1 MATAK
6 TKSVWFCKECGNESP
21 KWMGRC
27 PACGEWNTMVEET
40 VATGK
45 KMTAVT
51 VPGASHKPLKLS
63 EIDSAREQRI
73 SLNNAEV
80 DRILG
85 GGLVEGSLVLI
96 GGEPGIG
103 KSTLSLQIPL
113 NCPALKTLYVTG
125 EESARQVKLRASRIG
140 GDDSGCMIYS
150 ETLMEN
156 ILEQAR
162 AMMPDLMVVDSVQT
176 MFSQNVE
183 SSPGSVTQIKET
195 ASMLLRFAKETG
207 VPVILIGHITKE
219 GSIAGPKILEHIVD
233 VVLQFEGDNR
243 GTYRLLRSIKNRF
256 GSTSELAVFE
266 MTGKGLREVS
276 NPSEMLIPMHEEGLS
291 GVAVSAMLDGT
302 RPFLIEVQSLV
313 SSAAYG
319 TPQRSA
325 TGFDVR
331 RLNMLLAVLEKRA
344 GFKLGV
350 KDVFLNMAGGLKV
363 SDPACDL
370 AVISAVLSSNFDFA
384 IPSDICFAGE
394 IGLSGEVRPVAQT
407 DRRII
412 EAARLG
418 FKKIYVSSYSSLEG
432 VGNAAIEVVKVLFFL
447 FFAFCEYGGA
457 TSTPLDTSLLFL
469 FAFSCL
475 SCHSRTSHDVTH
487 KHLSDCYHLAF
498 CRSFLVLEQ
507 CDVLVY
513 LLCSTCLVSLPFL
526 LRSMRRYNSVFVALA
541 FFYFSTARC
550 F

>member
-1 MATAK
+1 MASQKVK
-6 TKSVWFCKECGNESP
+6 TVWFCRSCGNESP
-21 KWMGRC
+21 KWMGKC

-40 VATGK
+40 VATGRK
-45 KMTAVT
+45 SSSVSMS
-51 VPGASHKPLKLS
+51 VPGSGRKPMPLR
-63 EIDSAREQRI
+63 EIDSSVESRI
-73 SLNNAEV
+73 SLNNAEL

-113 NCPALKTLYVTG
+113 NCPQLKTLYVTG
-125 EESARQVKLRASRIG
+125 EESAKQVKLRAARIG
-140 GDDSGCMIYS
+140 GDDSGCIIYS

-156 ILEQAR
+156 IVEQAR
-162 AMMPDLMVVDSVQT
+162 AMMPDLVVVDSVQT

-266 MTGKGLREVS
+266 MTGKGLRQVS

-302 RPFLIEVQSLV
+302 RPFLIEVQALV

-325 TGFDVR
+325 TGFDAR

-344 GFKLGV
+344 GFKLSI

-370 AVISAVLSSNFDFA
+370 AVVAAVLSSNFDFA

-394 IGLSGEVRPVAQT
+394 VGLSGEVRPVAQT

-412 EAARLG
+412 EASRLG
-418 FKKIYVSSYSSLEG
+418 FKKIFVSSFSSLEG
-432 VGNAAIEVVKVLFFL
+432 LDGELSKLSAQKGVDIQVVKVADVPALCRTLFK
-447 FFAFCEYGGA
+447 G
-457 TSTPLDTSLLFL
+457 
-469 FAFSCL
+469 
-475 SCHSRTSHDVTH
+475 
-487 KHLSDCYHLAF
+487 
-498 CRSFLVLEQ
+498 
-507 CDVLVY
+507 
-513 LLCSTCLVSLPFL
+513 
-526 LRSMRRYNSVFVALA
+526 
-541 FFYFSTARC
+541 
-550 F
+550 

>member
-1 MATAK
+1 MANK
-6 TKSVWFCKECGNESP
+6 VKSVWFCTSCGNESS
-21 KWMGRC
+21 KWMGKC

-45 KMTAVT
+45 RQNQSAN
-51 VPGASHKPLKLS
+51 VPGKSQKPMPLS
-63 EIDSAREQRI
+63 EIDSSKESRI
-73 SLNNAEV
+73 SLNNNEF

-85 GGLVEGSLVLI
+85 GGIVEGSLVLI

-113 NCPALKTLYVTG
+113 MCPELKTLYVTG
-125 EESARQVKLRASRIG
+125 EESARQVKLRAARIG
-140 GDDSGCMIYS
+140 GTESNCLIYS

-156 ILEQAR
+156 ILAEAR
-162 AMMPDLMVVDSVQT
+162 GIMPDLMIVDSVQT

-183 SSPGSVTQIKET
+183 SSPGSISQIKET
-195 ASMLLRFAKETG
+195 AAQLLRFAKETG

-276 NPSEMLIPMHEEGLS
+276 NPSEMLIPMHDENLS

-363 SDPACDL
+363 NDPACDL
-370 AVISAVLSSNFDFA
+370 AIICAVLSSNFDFA
-384 IPSDICFAGE
+384 IPSDVCFAGE
-394 IGLSGEVRPVAQT
+394 VGLSGEIRPVSQT
-407 DRRII
+407 DRRVT
-412 EAARLG
+412 EARRLG
-418 FKKIYVSSYSSLEG
+418 FKRIFISSFGNTDNIPEG
-432 VGNAAIEVVKVLFFL
+432 IEVIRVADVPALCRILFK
-447 FFAFCEYGGA
+447 G
-457 TSTPLDTSLLFL
+457 
-469 FAFSCL
+469 
-475 SCHSRTSHDVTH
+475 
-487 KHLSDCYHLAF
+487 
-498 CRSFLVLEQ
+498 
-507 CDVLVY
+507 
-513 LLCSTCLVSLPFL
+513 
-526 LRSMRRYNSVFVALA
+526 N
-541 FFYFSTARC
+541 
-550 F
+550 

>member
-1 MATAK
+1 
-6 TKSVWFCKECGNESP
+6 
-21 KWMGRC
+21 
-27 PACGEWNTMVEET
+27 MVEET

-45 KMTAVT
+45 KAGVQSVS
-51 VPGASHKPLKLS
+51 VPGASHKPMPLAD
-63 EIDSAREQRI
+63 IDSTHENRI

-113 NCPALKTLYVTG
+113 NCPSLKTLYVTG
-125 EESARQVKLRASRIG
+125 EESARQVKLRAARIG
-140 GDDSGCMIYS
+140 GDDSGCLIYS

-156 ILEQAR
+156 IIAEAR
-162 AMMPDLMVVDSVQT
+162 SMMPDLMVVDSVQT

-183 SSPGSVTQIKET
+183 SSPGSVTQIKES
-195 ASMLLRFAKETG
+195 AAMLLRFAKETG
-207 VPVILIGHITKE
+207 IPVILIGHITKE

-243 GTYRLLRSIKNRF
+243 GSYRLLRSIKNRF

-302 RPFLIEVQSLV
+302 RPFLIEVQALV
-313 SSAAYG
+313 STAAYG

-370 AVISAVLSSNFDFA
+370 AVVCAVLSSNFDFA
-384 IPSDICFAGE
+384 IPADVCFAGE
-394 IGLSGEVRPVAQT
+394 VGLSGEVRPVAQT
-407 DRRII
+407 ERRII

-418 FKKIYVSSYSSLEG
+418 FRKIYVSSFSGLENLPDG
-432 VGNAAIEVVKVLFFL
+432 IEVIKVADIPAL
-447 FFAFCEYGGA
+447 
-457 TSTPLDTSLLFL
+457 
-469 FAFSCL
+469 
-475 SCHSRTSHDVTH
+475 
-487 KHLSDCYHLAF
+487 
-498 CRSFLVLEQ
+498 CRSLFT
-507 CDVLVY
+507 
-513 LLCSTCLVSLPFL
+513 S
-526 LRSMRRYNSVFVALA
+526 
-541 FFYFSTARC
+541 
-550 F
+550 

>member
-1 MATAK
+1 MAAIK
-6 TKSVWFCKECGNESP
+6 TKTVWFCKECGNESP
-21 KWMGRC
+21 KWMGKC

-45 KMTAVT
+45 KNSVASVS
-51 VPGASHKPLKLS
+51 VPGSGHKPMPLAH
-63 EIDSAREQRI
+63 IDSSVENRI
-73 SLNNAEV
+73 SLNNGEV

-113 NCPALKTLYVTG
+113 HCANLKTLYVTG
-125 EESARQVKLRASRIG
+125 EESAKQVKLRAARIG
-140 GDDSGCMIYS
+140 GDDSNCMIYS

-156 ILEQAR
+156 IIAEAR
-162 AMMPDLMVVDSVQT
+162 AMQPDLMIVDSVQT
-176 MFSQNVE
+176 MYSQAVE

-195 ASMLLRFAKETG
+195 AAMLLRFAKETG

-331 RLNMLLAVLEKRA
+331 RLNMLLAVLEKRV
-344 GFKLGV
+344 GFKLGQ
-350 KDVFLNMAGGLKV
+350 KDVFLNIAGGLKV

-370 AVISAVLSSNFDFA
+370 AIVAAILSSNFDTEISSKYAFA
-384 IPSDICFAGE
+384 AE
-394 IGLSGEVRPVAQT
+394 IGLSGEIRPVSQIEK
-407 DRRII
+407 RIL
-412 EAARLG
+412 EASKLG
-418 FKKIYVSSYSSLEG
+418 FEKIFVSAFNKIAPIKNSNLK
-432 VGNAAIEVVKVLFFL
+432 VVQISNI
-447 FFAFCEYGGA
+447 GQ
-457 TSTPLDTSLLFL
+457 
-469 FAFSCL
+469 
-475 SCHSRTSHDVTH
+475 
-487 KHLSDCYHLAF
+487 
-498 CRSFLVLEQ
+498 LVKEI
-507 CDVLVY
+507 
-513 LLCSTCLVSLPFL
+513 F
-526 LRSMRRYNSVFVALA
+526 
-541 FFYFSTARC
+541 
-550 F
+550 

>member
-1 MATAK
+1 MATVK
-6 TKSVWFCKECGNESP
+6 TKTVWFCKSCGNESA

-45 KMTAVT
+45 KAGVQSVS
-51 VPGASHKPLKLS
+51 VPGASHKPMPLA
-63 EIDSAREQRI
+63 EIDSTYENRI

-113 NCPALKTLYVTG
+113 NCPSLKTLYVTG
-125 EESARQVKLRASRIG
+125 EESARQVKLRAARIG
-140 GDDSGCMIYS
+140 GDDSGCLIYS

-156 ILEQAR
+156 IIAEAR
-162 AMMPDLMVVDSVQT
+162 SIMPDLMVVDSVQT

-195 ASMLLRFAKETG
+195 AAMLLRFAKETG
-207 VPVILIGHITKE
+207 IPVILIGHITKE
-219 GSIAGPKILEHIVD
+219 GSIAGPKVLEHIVD

-243 GTYRLLRSIKNRF
+243 GSYRLLRSIKNRF

-266 MTGKGLREVS
+266 MTGLREVS

-302 RPFLIEVQSLV
+302 RPFLIEVQALV
-313 SSAAYG
+313 STAAYG

-370 AVISAVLSSNFDFA
+370 AVVCAVLSSNFDFA
-384 IPSDICFAGE
+384 IPSDVCFAGE
-394 IGLSGEVRPVAQT
+394 VGLSGEVRPVAQT
-407 DRRII
+407 ERRII

-418 FKKIYVSSYSSLEG
+418 FRKIYVSSFSGLEN
-432 VGNAAIEVVKVLFFL
+432 VPDNIEVVKVADIPAL
-447 FFAFCEYGGA
+447 CR
-457 TSTPLDTSLLFL
+457 SL
-469 FAFSCL
+469 FAS
-475 SCHSRTSHDVTH
+475 
-487 KHLSDCYHLAF
+487 K
-498 CRSFLVLEQ
+498 
-507 CDVLVY
+507 
-513 LLCSTCLVSLPFL
+513 
-526 LRSMRRYNSVFVALA
+526 
-541 FFYFSTARC
+541 
-550 F
+550 

>member
-1 MATAK
+1 M
-6 TKSVWFCKECGNESP
+6 
-21 KWMGRC
+21 
-27 PACGEWNTMVEET
+27 
-40 VATGK
+40 ATGK
-45 KMTAVT
+45 KAASASIS
-51 VPGASHKPLKLS
+51 VPGSGHKPMPLA
-63 EIDSAREQRI
+63 EIDSNQENRI

-103 KSTLSLQIPL
+103 KSTLSLQLPL
-113 NCPALKTLYVTG
+113 NCPSLKTLYVTG
-125 EESARQVKLRASRIG
+125 EESAKQVKLRAARIG

-156 ILEQAR
+156 ILAEAR
-162 AMMPDLMVVDSVQT
+162 SMMPDLMVVDSVQT

-243 GTYRLLRSIKNRF
+243 GAYRLLRSIKNRF

-276 NPSEMLIPMHEEGLS
+276 NPSEMLVPMHENGLS
-291 GVAVSAMLDGT
+291 GVAVSAVLDGT

-313 SSAAYG
+313 STAAYG

-344 GFKLGV
+344 GFKLGI

-363 SDPACDL
+363 TDPACDL
-370 AVISAVLSSNFDFA
+370 AVVCAVLSSNFDFA

-394 IGLSGEVRPVAQT
+394 VGLSGEIRPVAQT
-407 DRRII
+407 DRRVI

-418 FKKIYVSSYSSLEG
+418 YRKIYVSGFSSIEMIPDG
-432 VGNAAIEVVKVLFFL
+432 IEVVKV
-447 FFAFCEYGGA
+447 
-457 TSTPLDTSLLFL
+457 
-469 FAFSCL
+469 
-475 SCHSRTSHDVTH
+475 
-487 KHLSDCYHLAF
+487 SDIPAL
-498 CRSFLVLEQ
+498 CRSLFKG
-507 CDVLVY
+507 
-513 LLCSTCLVSLPFL
+513 
-526 LRSMRRYNSVFVALA
+526 N
-541 FFYFSTARC
+541 
-550 F
+550 

>member
-1 MATAK
+1 
-6 TKSVWFCKECGNESP
+6 
-21 KWMGRC
+21 
-27 PACGEWNTMVEET
+27 MVEET

-45 KMTAVT
+45 KTGVQSVA
-51 VPGASHKPLKLS
+51 VPGASHKPMPLA
-63 EIDSAREQRI
+63 EIDSTNENRI

-113 NCPALKTLYVTG
+113 NCPSLKTLYVTG
-125 EESARQVKLRASRIG
+125 EESARQVKLRAARIG
-140 GDDSGCMIYS
+140 GDDSGCLIYS

-156 ILEQAR
+156 IIAEAR
-162 AMMPDLMVVDSVQT
+162 SIMPDLMVVDSVQT
-176 MFSQNVE
+176 MYSQNVE

-195 ASMLLRFAKETG
+195 AAMLLRFAKETG

-219 GSIAGPKILEHIVD
+219 GSIAGPKVLEHIVD

-243 GTYRLLRSIKNRF
+243 GSYRLLRSIKNRF

-266 MTGKGLREVS
+266 MTGRGLREVS

-291 GVAVSAMLDGT
+291 GVAVSATLDGT
-302 RPFLIEVQSLV
+302 RPFLIEVQALV
-313 SSAAYG
+313 STAAYG

-344 GFKLGV
+344 GFKLGI

-370 AVISAVLSSNFDFA
+370 AVVAAVLSSNFDFA
-384 IPSDICFAGE
+384 VPSDVCFAGE
-394 IGLSGEVRPVAQT
+394 VGLSGEVRPVAQT

-418 FKKIYVSSYSSLEG
+418 FRKIYVSNFSSLEN
-432 VGNAAIEVVKVLFFL
+432 VPDNIEVVKVADIPAL
-447 FFAFCEYGGA
+447 
-457 TSTPLDTSLLFL
+457 
-469 FAFSCL
+469 
-475 SCHSRTSHDVTH
+475 
-487 KHLSDCYHLAF
+487 
-498 CRSFLVLEQ
+498 CRSLFKG
-507 CDVLVY
+507 
-513 LLCSTCLVSLPFL
+513 
-526 LRSMRRYNSVFVALA
+526 N
-541 FFYFSTARC
+541 
-550 F
+550 

>member
-1 MATAK
+1 MANIKQK
-6 TKSVWFCKECGNESP
+6 TVWFCTSCGNESP
-21 KWMGRC
+21 KWMGKC
-27 PACGEWNTMVEET
+27 PVCGEWNTMVEER

-45 KMTAVT
+45 ASPGGRVRGVS
-51 VPGASHKPLKLS
+51 VPGSGQKPMLLS
-63 EIDSAREQRI
+63 EIDSSAENRI
-73 SLNNAEV
+73 SLNNSEV

-113 NCPALKTLYVTG
+113 YCTGLKTLYVTG
-125 EESARQVKLRASRIG
+125 EESARQVKLRAARLG
-140 GDDSGCMIYS
+140 GDDASCMIYS

-162 AMMPDLMVVDSVQT
+162 DISPDLMIVDSVQT
-176 MFSQNVE
+176 MYSQSID
-183 SSPGSVTQIKET
+183 SSPGSVSQIKET
-195 ASMLLRFAKETG
+195 AALLLRFAKETG
-207 VPVILIGHITKE
+207 IPVILIGHITKE

-276 NPSEMLIPMHEEGLS
+276 NPSEMLIPMHGEGLS

-344 GFKLGV
+344 GFKLSV

-363 SDPACDL
+363 NDPACDL
-370 AVISAVLSSNFDFA
+370 AVICAVLSSNFDFA
-384 IPSDICFAGE
+384 IPSDTCFAGE
-394 IGLSGEVRPVAQT
+394 VGLSGEIRPVAQA

-412 EAARLG
+412 EAQRLG
-418 FKKIYVSSYSSLEG
+418 FKKIYISSFGSADSIPEG
-432 VGNAAIEVVKVLFFL
+432 IDVIKV
-447 FFAFCEYGGA
+447 A
-457 TSTPLDTSLLFL
+457 
-469 FAFSCL
+469 
-475 SCHSRTSHDVTH
+475 DVPA
-487 KHLSDCYHLAF
+487 L
-498 CRSFLVLEQ
+498 CRSLFKG
-507 CDVLVY
+507 
-513 LLCSTCLVSLPFL
+513 
-526 LRSMRRYNSVFVALA
+526 
-541 FFYFSTARC
+541 
-550 F
+550 